1 MTPSN
6 VAIPKYFS
14 EWRSKVDSGMIPV
27 NDKIRKEMD
36 RIQYLIDSPEY
47 YFDNDAVEG
56 WISFCEDELT
66 LANGGDVELTEPFK
80 LWAEQALGWFEVIE
94 KQEYVPFK
102 TRPGGRFVLKREF
115 KRLIKRQYLIV
126 SRGNAK
132 TMYLEFMHAYP
143 LCRMDQTTDQL
154 VIAPTEVQAWETMN
168 PFQTA
173 LLRAKGPLLKF
184 LTAGSRYATNDKSR
198 SLKLGKSGKGIR
210 NFVTN
215 SYMSF
220 RPLSINKVQGFRGNM
235 ATVDE
240 WLSQPIREDPINA
253 VEQGASK
260 NPEYLIIAASSEGT
274 VRNGPGDSIKMEL
287 DDILD
292 NKLLA
297 PWVSIWWYKQDDI
310 SEVGMPE
317 TWLKSNP
324 NLGITVEYSVI
335 QKDVELAEASP
346 SKRNDIIAKRF
357 GLPMEGITYYFTYEE
372 TLPHMPTDYSG
383 MMCAVGLDASRGDDF
398 WAVDFL
404 FPGSNGVFGLDTL
417 CFVTRATLDM
427 LEPAQRAK
435 YDEFIAEGSLVIMED
450 KILKPDEVFDLAV
463 QYMEDHQYY
472 PCAFGY
478 DPYNA
483 ELFVDRWGRTYGHS
497 AIEKVVQGCRTET
510 VPLGQLKSLAHERA
524 LCFHKKIIQF
534 TMGNACVWEDSN
546 GNRKLYKQR
555 REEKIDCVSAAV
567 DAMVAFTRNR
577 NRFE

>member
-14 EWRSKVDSGMIPV
+14 EWRAKVDAGLIPV
-27 NDKIRKEMD
+27 NSKILKEIE

-80 LWAEQALGWFEVIE
+80 LWAEQALGWYEVIE

-102 TRPGGRFVLKREF
+102 ARPGGRFVLKREF

-154 VIAPTEVQAWETMN
+154 VIAPTEAQAWETMN

-184 LTAGSRYATNDKSR
+184 LTAGSKYATNDKSR

-292 NKLLA
+292 NKLFA

-357 GLPMEGITYYFTYEE
+357 GLPMEGITYFFTYEE
-372 TLPHMPTDYSG
+372 TIPHNPTNYSG
-383 MMCAVGLDASRGDDF
+383 MMCSVGLDASRGDDF
-398 WAVDFL
+398 WAVVFL
-404 FPGSNGVFGLDTL
+404 FPGENGVVGLDTI
-417 CFVTRATLDM
+417 CFITQTTLDQ
-427 LEPAQRAK
+427 LDVAQRAK
-435 YDEFIAEGSLVIMED
+435 YDEFISEGSLIVMND
-450 KILKPDEVFDLAV
+450 KILKPDEVFDITV
-463 QYMEDHQYY
+463 QYIEDHEYY
-472 PCAFGY
+472 PCSFGY

-483 ELFVDRWGRTYGHS
+483 ELFVNRWERTYGHS
-497 AIEKVVQGCRTET
+497 AVEKVVQGCRTES
-510 VPLGQLKSLAHERA
+510 VPLGQLKALAHDRA

-534 TMGNACVWEDSN
+534 TMGNACVWEDTN

-555 REEKIDCVSAAV
+555 REEKIDCVSAAI
-567 DAMVAFTRNR
+567 DALVAYTRNR